1 MNNNKNNQVT
11 PITPIKLGKNNNST
25 DPGWTITKSNNKR
38 NLSTSS
44 SSEPPTSPTI
54 QTTAQKSKN
63 KKKIFTSRN
72 RYEVLIQDE
81 NQAENSSTL
90 PAEQIDIDTNFN
102 VQNKP
107 PPPIFVKGVDDFPE
121 LCARLIELI
130 GVDNFFF
137 KSSAD
142 KLKIQTS
149 NPESYRALIHFLK
162 DENAEY
168 HTYQL
173 REDKPLRIVI
183 RNLHPSTP
191 IKIIKEELE
200 VRLFEVRQVTNVL
213 HKVNKNPLPLFFVD
227 LEPTPKSKEIFEL
240 SSLFHTKIKIE
251 EPYKSKVISQ
261 CLNCQEYGH
270 TRAYCGYHPRCV
282 RCGAGHQT
290 SNCPNPRNSPPK
302 CALCSENHP
311 ANYKGCSIYRDLQR
325 RKKPTSKSNIVADN
339 TRYKSSNVQSSHPQ
353 NDSFSNIRLSSDQ
366 PKTYAHATS
375 NQSNTHPHPS
385 TPLSPEADVNKIL
398 SSFLEKFESL
408 ISPLLTLLTKVI
420 SNLLDKKND

>member
-1 MNNNKNNQVT
+1 MSLLLIVSSRATKN
-11 PITPIKLGKNNNST
+11 
-25 DPGWTITKSNNKR
+25 R
-38 NLSTSS
+38 
-44 SSEPPTSPTI
+44 
-54 QTTAQKSKN
+54 
-63 KKKIFTSRN
+63 
-72 RYEVLIQDE
+72 
-81 NQAENSSTL
+81 
-90 PAEQIDIDTNFN
+90 EQIYIDTNVN

-107 PPPIFVKGVDDFPE
+107 PPPIFIKGVADFPE
-121 LCARLIELI
+121 LCTRLIELI
-130 GVDNFFF
+130 GVDNFLC

-149 NPESYRALIHFLK
+149 NPDSYRALIHFLK
-162 DENAEY
+162 DENAKY

-183 RNLHPSTP
+183 RNLHSSMP

-240 SSLFHTKIKIE
+240 SSLLHTKIKIE
-251 EPYKSKVISQ
+251 EPYKSKVIIR

-270 TRAYCGYHPRCV
+270 IRAYCGHHPRCV
-282 RCGAGHQT
+282 RCGAGHQA
-290 SNCPNPRNSPPK
+290 SDCPNPRNSPPK
-302 CALCSENHP
+302 CVLCSENHP

-325 RKKPTSKSNIVADN
+325 RKKPTSKSNIVAEN

-353 NDSFSNIRLSSDQ
+353 NDSFSNIHLSSDQ
-366 PKTYAHATS
+366 PKTYAQATS

-385 TPLSPEADVNKIL
+385 TPLSPDADVNKML

-408 ISPLLTLLTKVI
+408 ISPLLSLLTKVI
-420 SNLLDKKND
+420 SILLDKKND

>member
-54 QTTAQKSKN
+54 QTTAQKNKN

-121 LCARLIELI
+121 LRARLIELI

-173 REDKPLRIVI
+173 REDKPFRIVI

-325 RKKPTSKSNIVADN
+325 RNKPTSKSNIVADN
-339 TRYKSSNVQSSHPQ
+339 TRYKSIVQSSHPQ